1 MIMYKQNNENL
12 FTPLGE
18 PLVTVVDRGPA
29 PSVSRL
35 LTPEVIDAAQE
46 IMTGFGLYLLEKGYD
61 ERLADKYAD
70 PDTTAR
76 RLRSTNASG
85 FVIDGPD
92 IVGYPID
99 YFHDATGIEY
109 SKAKEETK
117 RGYSRREFELLRLT
131 RKLARLVVDNP
142 AGTDRD
148 LRQQAVD
155 GINSYATHEDGTKE
169 VVNAVHFSASGRNTF
184 KGRATD

>member
-1 MIMYKQNNENL
+1 MSYFRRTWRKQNNENL

-148 LRQQAVD
+148 LRQ
-155 GINSYATHEDGTKE
+155 
-169 VVNAVHFSASGRNTF
+169 
-184 KGRATD
+184 